1 MSGDFNSMMTNLT
14 PIDDAISTLLNSL
27 PAIEEIESTPL
38 MECLGRVLAEDFT
51 APLDVPPHTNSAMD
65 GYALRSEDAK
75 LLPAIL
81 NISQR
86 IIAGSVGTRIESG
99 EAARIFTGAPLP
111 EGADCV
117 AMQENCRVNG
127 NKVEILKTAN
137 SGENLRLM
145 GEDIAKG
152 SIMLES
158 GVRLT
163 PQDLG
168 LAASVGRSALYTR
181 RRLKIALITTGNE
194 LIEPGNALLPGQ
206 IYNSN
211 YYALAPLLRHMGC
224 EIVKSGIVDDS
235 FEKTKNTLEQIAD
248 KVDCVIT
255 TGGVS
260 VGEEDHVKAAVEE
273 NGYLDLWKLA
283 IKPGKPFA
291 SGKIKGKQFFGLPGN
306 PVSAF
311 VTFLLLVKPCLLS
324 MLGSKKVC
332 VKGFAVKTNFSSCTV
347 SERQEY
353 LRVRFQNDESGEPVI
368 EQCQNQSSG
377 VGSSLAIADGL
388 AVVPPHT
395 EVSTGDLLEYI
406 SFSELLR

>member
-1 MSGDFNSMMTNLT
+1 MTNLT
-14 PIDDAISTLLNSL
+14 PIDEAISILLNSL

-38 MECLGRVLAEDFT
+38 TDCVGRVLAEDFT

-65 GYALRSEDAK
+65 GYALRSEDVK
-75 LLPAIL
+75 FLPVTL
-81 NISQR
+81 YISQR
-86 IIAGSVGTRIESG
+86 IIAGSVGTRLESG

-117 AMQENCRVNG
+117 AMQENCRVTG

-145 GEDIAKG
+145 GEDITKG

-168 LAASVGRSALYTR
+168 LVASVGRSTLDIR
-181 RRLKIALITTGNE
+181 RRLKVALITTGNE
-194 LIEPGNALLPGQ
+194 LIEPGNELLPGQ

-211 YYALAPLLRHMGC
+211 YYALAPLLRQMGC
-224 EIVKSGIVDDS
+224 DIVKSGIVDDS
-235 FEKTKNTLEQIAD
+235 FEKTKNTLEQIAA

-260 VGEEDHVKAAVEE
+260 VGEEDHVKDAGEE

-291 SGKIKGKQFFGLPGN
+291 SGKIMG
-306 PVSAF
+306 
-311 VTFLLLVKPCLLS
+311 CLLYTS
-324 MLGSKKVC
+324 PSPRDKRQSRMP
-332 VKGFAVKTNFSSCTV
+332 SS
-347 SERQEY
+347 
-353 LRVRFQNDESGEPVI
+353 
-368 EQCQNQSSG
+368 
-377 VGSSLAIADGL
+377 A
-388 AVVPPHT
+388 
-395 EVSTGDLLEYI
+395 
-406 SFSELLR
+406 

>member
-1 MSGDFNSMMTNLT
+1 MTNLT
-14 PIDDAISTLLNSL
+14 PIDEAISTLLYSL
-27 PAIEEIESTPL
+27 PAIEEIEPTPL
-38 MECLGRVLAEDFT
+38 AECLGRVLAEDFT

-65 GYALRSEDAK
+65 GYALRSEDVK
-75 LLPAIL
+75 FLPATL

-86 IIAGSVGTRIESG
+86 IIAGSVGTRLESG

-117 AMQENCRVNG
+117 AMQENCRVNV
-127 NKVEILKTAN
+127 NKVEILKAAN
-137 SGENLRLM
+137 PGENLRLM
-145 GEDIAKG
+145 GEDIKKG

-168 LAASVGRSALYTR
+168 LVASVGRSTLDTR
-181 RRLKIALITTGNE
+181 RRLKVALITTGNE
-194 LIEPGNALLPGQ
+194 LIEPGKELLPGQ

-211 YYALAPLLRHMGC
+211 YYALSPLLRQMGC
-224 EIVKSGIVDDS
+224 DIVKSGIVDDS
-235 FEKTKNTLEQIAD
+235 FEKTKNTLEQIAEN
-248 KVDCVIT
+248 VDCVIT

-291 SGKIKGKQFFGLPGN
+291 SGKIMGKQFFGLPGN

-311 VTFLLLVKPCLLS
+311 ITFLLLVKPCLLS
-324 MLGSKKVC
+324 MLGSKKVR
-332 VKGFAVKTNFSSCTV
+332 VRGFAVKANFSSRFL

-353 LRVRFQNDESGEPVI
+353 IRVRFQNDETGAPFI
-368 EQCQNQSSG
+368 ERCHNQSSG

-388 AVVPPHT
+388 AVVPPRT
-395 EVSTGDLLEYI
+395 EVSAGDFLEYI
-406 SFSELLR
+406 SFAELLR

>member
-1 MSGDFNSMMTNLT
+1 MSGDFNIIMTNLT

-27 PAIEEIESTPL
+27 PAIKEIESTPL

-86 IIAGSVGTRIESG
+86 IIAGSIGTRIESG

-137 SGENLRLM
+137 SGENLRLL

-194 LIEPGNALLPGQ
+194 LIEPGKELLPGQ

-211 YYALAPLLRHMGC
+211 YYALAPLLRQMGC
-224 EIVKSGIVDDS
+224 DIVKSGIVDDS
-235 FEKTKNTLEQIAD
+235 FEKTKKTLEEIAA

-332 VKGFAVKTNFSSCTV
+332 VKGFAVKTNFSSCSV

-353 LRVRFQNDESGEPVI
+353 LRVRFQNDETGEPFI

-388 AVVPPHT
+388 AIVPPYT
-395 EVSTGDLLEYI
+395 EVSAGDLLEYI

>member
-1 MSGDFNSMMTNLT
+1 MTNLT
-14 PIDDAISTLLNSL
+14 PIDEAISILLNSL

-38 MECLGRVLAEDFT
+38 TDCVGRVLAEDFT

-65 GYALRSEDAK
+65 GYALRSEDVK
-75 LLPAIL
+75 YLPVTL
-81 NISQR
+81 YISQR
-86 IIAGSVGTRIESG
+86 IIAGSVGTRLESG

-117 AMQENCRVNG
+117 AMQENCRVTG
-127 NKVEILKTAN
+127 NRVEILKTAN

-145 GEDIAKG
+145 GEDITKG

-168 LAASVGRSALYTR
+168 LVASVGRSTLDTR
-181 RRLKIALITTGNE
+181 RRLKVALITTGNE
-194 LIEPGNALLPGQ
+194 LIEPGNELLPGQ

-211 YYALAPLLRHMGC
+211 YYALAPLLRQMGC
-224 EIVKSGIVDDS
+224 DIVKSGIVDDS
-235 FEKTKNTLEQIAD
+235 FEKTRNTLEQIAA

-291 SGKIKGKQFFGLPGN
+291 SGKIMGKQFFGLPGN

-324 MLGSKKVC
+324 MLGSKKVR
-332 VKGFAVKTNFSSCTV
+332 VRGFAVKANFSSCSL

-353 LRVRFQNDESGEPVI
+353 LRVRFQNDEAGAPLI
-368 EQCQNQSSG
+368 ERCQNQSSG
-377 VGSSLAIADGL
+377 VGSSL
-388 AVVPPHT
+388 
-395 EVSTGDLLEYI
+395 E
-406 SFSELLR
+406 

>member
-1 MSGDFNSMMTNLT
+1 MTNLT
-14 PIDDAISTLLNSL
+14 PIDEAISILLNSL

-38 MECLGRVLAEDFT
+38 TECLGRVLAEDFT

-65 GYALRSEDAK
+65 GYALRSEDVK
-75 LLPAIL
+75 FLPATL
-81 NISQR
+81 KISQR
-86 IIAGSVGTRIESG
+86 IIAGSVGTRLESG

-117 AMQENCRVNG
+117 AMQENCRVTG

-145 GEDIAKG
+145 GEDITKG

-168 LAASVGRSALYTR
+168 LVASVGRSTLDTR
-181 RRLKIALITTGNE
+181 RRLKVALITTGNE
-194 LIEPGNALLPGQ
+194 LIEPGNELLPGQ

-211 YYALAPLLRHMGC
+211 YYALAPLLRQMGC
-224 EIVKSGIVDDS
+224 DIVKSGIVDDS
-235 FEKTKNTLEQIAD
+235 FEKTKNTLKQIAE

-291 SGKIKGKQFFGLPGN
+291 SGKIMGKQFFGLPGN

-324 MLGSKKVC
+324 MLGSKKVR
-332 VKGFAVKTNFSSCTV
+332 VRGFAVKANFSSRSL

-353 LRVRFQNDESGEPVI
+353 LRVRFQNDEAGAPLI
-368 EQCQNQSSG
+368 ERCQNQSSG

-395 EVSTGDLLEYI
+395 EVSAGDLLEYI

>member
-1 MSGDFNSMMTNLT
+1 MTNLT
-14 PIDDAISTLLNSL
+14 PIDEAISILLNSL

-38 MECLGRVLAEDFT
+38 TDCVGRVLAEDFT

-65 GYALRSEDAK
+65 GYALRSEDVK
-75 LLPAIL
+75 FLPVTL
-81 NISQR
+81 YISQR
-86 IIAGSVGTRIESG
+86 IIAGSVGTRLESG

-117 AMQENCRVNG
+117 AMQENCRVTG

-145 GEDIAKG
+145 GEDITKG

-168 LAASVGRSALYTR
+168 LAASVGRSTLDTR
-181 RRLKIALITTGNE
+181 RRLKVALITTGNE
-194 LIEPGNALLPGQ
+194 LIEPGNELLPGQ

-211 YYALAPLLRHMGC
+211 YYALAPLLRQMGC
-224 EIVKSGIVDDS
+224 DIVKSGIVDDS
-235 FEKTKNTLEQIAD
+235 FEKTRNTLEQMAA

-291 SGKIKGKQFFGLPGN
+291 SGKIMGKQFFGLPGN

-324 MLGSKKVC
+324 MLGSKKVR
-332 VKGFAVKTNFSSCTV
+332 VRGFAVKANFSSSSL

-353 LRVRFQNDESGEPVI
+353 LRVRFQNDETGAPFI
-368 EQCQNQSSG
+368 ERCRNQSSG

-395 EVSTGDLLEYI
+395 EVSAGDLLEYI

>member
-1 MSGDFNSMMTNLT
+1 MTNLT
-14 PIDDAISTLLNSL
+14 PIDEAISTLLNSL

-38 MECLGRVLAEDFT
+38 TDCVGRVLAEDFT

-65 GYALRSEDAK
+65 GYALRSEDVK
-75 LLPAIL
+75 FLPVTL
-81 NISQR
+81 YISQR
-86 IIAGSVGTRIESG
+86 IIAGSVGTRLESG

-117 AMQENCRVNG
+117 AMQENCRVTG

-145 GEDIAKG
+145 GEDITKG

-168 LAASVGRSALYTR
+168 LVASVGRSTLDTR
-181 RRLKIALITTGNE
+181 RRLKVALITTGNE
-194 LIEPGNALLPGQ
+194 LIEPGNELLPGQ

-211 YYALAPLLRHMGC
+211 YYALAPLLRQMGC
-224 EIVKSGIVDDS
+224 DIVKSGIVDDS
-235 FEKTKNTLEQIAD
+235 FEKTRNTLEQIAA

-291 SGKIKGKQFFGLPGN
+291 SGKIMGKQFFGLPGN

-324 MLGSKKVC
+324 MLGSKKVR
-332 VKGFAVKTNFSSCTV
+332 VRGFAVKTNFSSMLF
-347 SERQEY
+347 E
-353 LRVRFQNDESGEPVI
+353 
-368 EQCQNQSSG
+368 
-377 VGSSLAIADGL
+377 
-388 AVVPPHT
+388 
-395 EVSTGDLLEYI
+395 
-406 SFSELLR
+406 

>member
-1 MSGDFNSMMTNLT
+1 MSGDFNSIMTNLT

-38 MECLGRVLAEDFT
+38 MECVGRVLAEDFT

-137 SGENLRLM
+137 SGENLRLK

-168 LAASVGRSALYTR
+168 LVASVGRSKLYTR
-181 RRLKIALITTGNE
+181 RRLKVALITTGNE
-194 LIEPGNALLPGQ
+194 LIEPGKALLPGQ

-211 YYALAPLLRHMGC
+211 YYALAPVLRQMGC
-224 EIVKSGIVDDS
+224 DVVKSGIVDDS
-235 FEKTKNTLEQIAD
+235 FEKTRNILEQIAA

-260 VGEEDHVKAAVEE
+260 VGEEDYVKAAVEE

-332 VKGFAVKTNFSSCTV
+332 VKGFAVKTNFSSCSV

-353 LRVRFQNDESGEPVI
+353 LRVRFQNDETGEPFI

-388 AVVPPHT
+388 AVVPPYT
-395 EVSTGDLLEYI
+395 EVSAGDLLEYI

>member
-1 MSGDFNSMMTNLT
+1 MTNLT
-14 PIDDAISTLLNSL
+14 PIDEAISTLLNSL

-38 MECLGRVLAEDFT
+38 TECLGRVLAEDFT

-65 GYALRSEDAK
+65 GYALRSEDVK
-75 LLPAIL
+75 FLPVTL
-81 NISQR
+81 YISQR
-86 IIAGSVGTRIESG
+86 IIAGSVGTRLESG

-117 AMQENCRVNG
+117 AMQENCRVTG

-145 GEDIAKG
+145 GEDITKG

-168 LAASVGRSALYTR
+168 LVASVGKSTLDTR
-181 RRLKIALITTGNE
+181 RRLKVALITTGNE
-194 LIEPGNALLPGQ
+194 LIEPGKELLPGQ

-211 YYALAPLLRHMGC
+211 YYALAPLLRQMGC
-224 EIVKSGIVDDS
+224 DIVKSGIVADS
-235 FEKTKNTLEQIAD
+235 FEKTRNTLEQIAAI
-248 KVDCVIT
+248 VDCVIT

-291 SGKIKGKQFFGLPGN
+291 SGKIMGKQFFGLPGN

-324 MLGSKKVC
+324 MLGSKKVR
-332 VKGFAVKTNFSSCTV
+332 VRGFAVKANFSSCSL

-353 LRVRFQNDESGEPVI
+353 LRVRFQNDETGAPFI
-368 EQCQNQSSG
+368 ERCQNQSSG

-395 EVSTGDLLEYI
+395 EVSAGDLLEYI

>member
-1 MSGDFNSMMTNLT
+1 MKNLT
-14 PIDDAISTLLNSL
+14 PIDEAISILLNSL

-38 MECLGRVLAEDFT
+38 TDCVGRVLAEDFI

-65 GYALRSEDAK
+65 GYALRSEDVK
-75 LLPAIL
+75 FLPVTL
-81 NISQR
+81 YISQR
-86 IIAGSVGTRIESG
+86 IIAGSVGTRLESG

-117 AMQENCRVNG
+117 AMQENCRVTG

-145 GEDIAKG
+145 GEDITKG

-168 LAASVGRSALYTR
+168 LVASAGRSTLDTR
-181 RRLKIALITTGNE
+181 RRLKVALITTGNE
-194 LIEPGNALLPGQ
+194 LIEPGNELLPGQ

-211 YYALAPLLRHMGC
+211 YYALAPLLRQMGC
-224 EIVKSGIVDDS
+224 DIVKSGIVDDS
-235 FEKTKNTLEQIAD
+235 FEKTRNTLEQIAA

-291 SGKIKGKQFFGLPGN
+291 SGKIMGKQFFGLPGN

-324 MLGSKKVC
+324 MLGSKKVR
-332 VKGFAVKTNFSSCTV
+332 VTGFAVKANFSSCSL

-353 LRVRFQNDESGEPVI
+353 LRVRFQNDETGAPFI
-368 EQCQNQSSG
+368 ERCQNQSSG

-388 AVVPPHT
+388 AVVPPYT
-395 EVSTGDLLEYI
+395 EVSAGDLLEYI

>member
-1 MSGDFNSMMTNLT
+1 MTNLT
-14 PIDDAISTLLNSL
+14 PIDEAISILLNSL

-38 MECLGRVLAEDFT
+38 TECLGRVLAEDFT

-65 GYALRSEDAK
+65 GYALRSEDVK
-75 LLPAIL
+75 FLPAKL

-86 IIAGSVGTRIESG
+86 IIAGSVGTRLESG

-117 AMQENCRVNG
+117 AMQENCRVKG

-168 LAASVGRSALYTR
+168 LVASVGRSTLDTR
-181 RRLKIALITTGNE
+181 RRLKVALITTGNE
-194 LIEPGNALLPGQ
+194 LIEPGNELLPGQ

-211 YYALAPLLRHMGC
+211 YYALAPLLRQMGC
-224 EIVKSGIVDDS
+224 DIVKSGIVDDS
-235 FEKTKNTLEQIAD
+235 FEKTRNTLEQIAA

-291 SGKIKGKQFFGLPGN
+291 SGKIMGKQFFGLPGN

-311 VTFLLLVKPCLLS
+311 VTFLLLVKPCLLW
-324 MLGSKKVC
+324 MLGSKKVR
-332 VKGFAVKTNFSSCTV
+332 VKGFAVKTNFSSCSL

-353 LRVRFQNDESGEPVI
+353 LRVRFQNDETGAPFI
-368 EQCQNQSSG
+368 ERCPNQSSG
-377 VGSSLAIADGL
+377 IGSSLAIADGL

-395 EVSTGDLLEYI
+395 EVSAGDLIEYI